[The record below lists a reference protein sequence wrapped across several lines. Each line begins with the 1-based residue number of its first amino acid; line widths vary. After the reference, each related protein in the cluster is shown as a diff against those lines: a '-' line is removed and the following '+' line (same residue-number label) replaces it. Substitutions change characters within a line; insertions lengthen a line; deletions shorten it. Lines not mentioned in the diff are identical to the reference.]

1 MVKLNFEHFKLKGIA
16 SWRKAKEKGE
26 VDDQI
31 IGIIELLNSHPN
43 LYTTSSCFGRITLS
57 ATNPSSKKYDHYFFR
72 KWHYLITFQ
81 DFISSIREWLSK
93 REDKFL
99 WIKVFPFILHVGCKD
114 LSTAEELV
122 KVGLISGMKE
132 SGIFELRNRIM
143 VRIEG
148 VDKLEL
154 PIAFK
159 DRLLVEEEY
168 LRVIYHTAVIRFLR
182 NLKKVILF
190 TKNLRETFF
199 KEKITNLDLKGLESK
214 IRQHEDLA
222 KEIALKD

>member
-1 MVKLNFEHFKLKGIA
+1 LV
-16 SWRKAKEKGE
+16 
-26 VDDQI
+26 
-31 IGIIELLNSHPN
+31 
-43 LYTTSSCFGRITLS
+43 
-57 ATNPSSKKYDHYFFR
+57 
-72 KWHYLITFQ
+72 TFQ

-99 WIKVFPFILHVGCKD
+99 WIKVYPFILHVGCKD